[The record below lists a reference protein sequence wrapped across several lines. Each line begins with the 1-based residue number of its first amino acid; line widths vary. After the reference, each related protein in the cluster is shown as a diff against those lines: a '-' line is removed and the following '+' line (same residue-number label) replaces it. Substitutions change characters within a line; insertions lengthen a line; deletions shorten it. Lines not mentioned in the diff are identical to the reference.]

1 MLYMFYN
8 DHIDGTLQIEGE
20 RAASHQ
26 SDNANQMV
34 TQERS
39 FGCFKKRVK
48 LPKDVIKDAES
59 MSASYENGVLIVEIP
74 KSKESK
80 RQPQQISIK

>member
-1 MLYMFYN
+1 MVSFESN
-8 DHIDGTLQIEGE
+8 DI
-20 RAASHQ
+20 
-26 SDNANQMV
+26 NKMV
-34 TQERS
+34 TQERT

-48 LPKDVIKDAES
+48 LPKDVTKDAES

-74 KSKESK
+74 KSKESE